1 MSTIGVLGAGSWG
14 TTLALHLE
22 RQGHAVRLW
31 EFDAAR
37 AREVAATRLSL
48 PFLPEHP
55 LPTTIRV
62 TASLEEAL
70 DAAPI
75 AVIVVPSH
83 AVRGLGEQV
92 AAGGATPG
100 PEIWVSAAKGI
111 EEASGLT
118 PRVVFSRAS
127 GIPEERIVVLAGPS
141 FAAEVAVQLPTAVLA
156 AGSDAQATER
166 VQAAFSSDAF
176 RVYTSAD
183 PLGVEIGVA
192 VKNVIAIA
200 AGIAEGLGLGRNAL
214 GALLTRGLAET
225 MRLGVRLGA
234 RPETFL
240 GLAGIGD
247 LVITS
252 TSELSRNYRV
262 GLGLARGRGLSEILI
277 ELRMVA
283 EGVRTCRAIVEL
295 AGRHGVEMP
304 ITTQVHAVLF
314 EGRDPRRAV
323 LELMR
328 RPLRPEFRG
337 VAE

>member
-1 MSTIGVLGAGSWG
+1 MIAIAVLGAGSWG
-14 TTLALHLE
+14 TTLALHLLGL
-22 RQGHAVRLW
+22 GHSVRLW

-37 AREVAATRLSL
+37 ADRVAATRLSL

-55 LPTTIRV
+55 LPPAIAV
-62 TASLEEAL
+62 TADLAEAL
-70 DAAPI
+70 HGAEL
-75 AVIVVPSH
+75 AVMAIPSH
-83 AVRGLGEQV
+83 GVRRLGEQV
-92 AAGGATPG
+92 AALATPAG
-100 PEIWVSAAKGI
+100 GTIWVSATKGI
-111 EEASGLT
+111 EEGTGLT
-118 PRVVFSRAS
+118 PRPVLAGAS
-127 GIPEERIVVLAGPS
+127 GMAPETIVVLAGPS
-141 FAAEVAVQLPTAVLA
+141 FAAEVARGLPTAVLA
-156 AGSDAQATER
+156 AASDPARAER
-166 VQAAFSSDAF
+166 VQAVFSSDAF

-225 MRLGVRLGA
+225 MRLGVDLGG

-262 GLGLARGRGLSEILI
+262 GLGLARGQGLTEILTGLQ
-277 ELRMVA
+277 EVA
-283 EGVRTCRAIVEL
+283 EGVRTCRAVVEL
-295 AGRHGVEMP
+295 ARARRVEMP
-304 ITTQVHAVLF
+304 ITAQVHAVLF
-314 EGRDPRRAV
+314 EGQDPRRAV

-328 RPLRPEFRG
+328 RPLKPEFWG
-337 VAE
+337 VAP